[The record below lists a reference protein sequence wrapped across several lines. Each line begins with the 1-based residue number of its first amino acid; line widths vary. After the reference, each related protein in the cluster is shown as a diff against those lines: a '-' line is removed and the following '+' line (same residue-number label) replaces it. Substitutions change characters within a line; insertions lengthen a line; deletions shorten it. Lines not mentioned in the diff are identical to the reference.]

1 MSVIEC
7 TLCKHISWNYLY
19 SIFCTLMYCTN
30 AVRFDGSITSV
41 GEGLY
46 GRLDHGGSESETK
59 MRTIIYI
66 MHYKVYYL
74 WLLMLI
80 IISLWQFSLVFRLH
94 YTNVERELS

>member
-1 MSVIEC
+1 MELSLFYI
-7 TLCKHISWNYLY
+7 LY
-19 SIFCTLMYCTN
+19 THVDCSYCTN

-80 IISLWQFSLVFRLH
+80 IISLWKFSLVFRLH